1 MVASQVGGRIE
12 SVSLYEGQVV
22 EKGDILYLLD
32 MSDSRKELVIL
43 ENDSQEVEEQ
53 INFLKRFVNG
63 IDQEKNPF
71 SDNPE
76 SKEYPYYV
84 QFMYFMLNI
93 ADSRSKQEFSD
104 SQNSISLQ
112 EYEKKILEI
121 KSDIKGLELLRDSI
135 ITGKNLLND
144 YPEYESQ
151 FNVYCSGIEAL
162 DLEYEYQV
170 KQNDFDGVQR
180 NTDYYTD
187 TYNKQIAGYK
197 DLIEAINIIGIDSK
211 MLSVLNNNGEIKNKK
226 LRKLMKKESLKEG
239 SIYRGLLDT
248 YLIKLEEY
256 ESGNDKTVADSEGYV
271 TSALLQYEQTKLEY
285 ENKLNEILI
294 NNGEKRNKEELLT
307 ELKNEYDNA
316 VQRQLYTTT
325 VKINAT
331 ISNIES
337 ELTTEK
343 NSLDLYMKMKSL
355 AEGEDD
361 NSGTKSLSIAAEKL
375 KQSAAMNSAKCDILG
390 QLDEVGKK
398 LEELQNIK
406 KKNEASGQTGL
417 SEEQEQ
423 LLQSLGET
431 KKDYERKLELTEM
444 YIEAIETMN
453 NPFSSDSN
461 SDEYSY
467 YIQFK
472 SLEINIENLK
482 SGSDYDLSET
492 EAKIQQLLVSI
503 SEQERMLK
511 GANAFLDSVRLKEN
525 LVAGYTDYVEQYK
538 LYEEE
543 LRSLELEYLKQKK
556 EIENK
561 SDRENEEFYRSYY
574 SKKIDG
580 YSWLIQQIRKYQ
592 EGVRNEIPYIVGSD
606 EISQVE
612 DKVGVEFVLLYK
624 NFVEKTEGYD
634 RQINYEGKSIYDFQT
649 LTLID
654 YMNTLEELTNKL
666 DELQLKE
673 NKLLSP
679 DEAKKSLSMDYEN
692 SKNQQYFQKMAQIEA
707 SISSKEIEL
716 RELEASKSALEI
728 EEKKNSKRKNNNG
741 DDIQISITITEKE
754 ASLLADIDRLQKQ
767 RDSLNEEIE
776 KMNAQ
781 IELGTVF
788 AEQTG
793 VVNMI
798 RNITPGDIIPA
809 GTQIATII
817 PQDESQY
824 KVQIYVSNADIGN
837 ISEGDLVRY
846 NIAAFPSSQYG
857 TVNGIVTKVG
867 SDVMLNDGQ
876 YSGFFLVEADIENH
890 ILSDK
895 DGNSG
900 RLAIGMQTEV
910 KIVTQQKSIIR
921 YLLEKIDLW

>member
-1 MVASQVGGRIE
+1 MQTAIVASDRLG
-12 SVSLYEGQVV
+12 
-22 EKGDILYLLD
+22 
-32 MSDSRKELVIL
+32 
-43 ENDSQEVEEQ
+43 
-53 INFLKRFVNG
+53 
-63 IDQEKNPF
+63 
-71 SDNPE
+71 
-76 SKEYPYYV
+76 
-84 QFMYFMLNI
+84 
-93 ADSRSKQEFSD
+93 
-104 SQNSISLQ
+104 
-112 EYEKKILEI
+112 EI
-121 KSDIKGLELLRDSI
+121 
-135 ITGKNLLND
+135 
-144 YPEYESQ
+144 
-151 FNVYCSGIEAL
+151 L
-162 DLEYEYQV
+162 DLEIEKDEKERNKVAPTSLQGDIRI
-170 KQNDFDGVQR
+170 NDISFRYGTRQLVLEHFSMDIKRGER
-180 NTDYYTD
+180 
-187 TYNKQIAGYK
+187 IAIVG
-197 DLIEAINIIGIDSK
+197 
-211 MLSVLNNNGEIKNKK
+211 
-226 LRKLMKKESLKEG
+226 
-239 SIYRGLLDT
+239 
-248 YLIKLEEY
+248 
-256 ESGNDKTVADSEGYV
+256 ESGAGKTTIAKLLLKLYDYEAGNITIADY
-271 TSALLQYEQTKLEY
+271 ALPDIKIDTLREKIAYIPQETFLFSGTIMENLTFGMDASDVEAVMRCAQLAQIHEFVNSLPLRYETHLD
-285 ENKLNEILI
+285 ENGSNLSGGQRQRIAIARAMLKKPDILI
-294 NNGEKRNKEELLT
+294 
-307 ELKNEYDNA
+307 
-316 VQRQLYTTT
+316 
-325 VKINAT
+325 
-331 ISNIES
+331 
-337 ELTTEK
+337 
-343 NSLDLYMKMKSL
+343 
-355 AEGEDD
+355 
-361 NSGTKSLSIAAEKL
+361 
-375 KQSAAMNSAKCDILG
+375 
-390 QLDEVGKK
+390 LDE
-398 LEELQNIK
+398 
-406 KKNEASGQTGL
+406 AT
-417 SEEQEQ
+417 
-423 LLQSLGET
+423 
-431 KKDYERKLELTEM
+431 
-444 YIEAIETMN
+444 
-453 NPFSSDSN
+453 SN
-461 SDEYSY
+461 
-467 YIQFK
+467 
-472 SLEINIENLK
+472 
-482 SGSDYDLSET
+482 
-492 EAKIQQLLVSI
+492 
-503 SEQERMLK
+503 
-511 GANAFLDSVRLKEN
+511 LD
-525 LVAGYTDYVEQYK
+525 
-538 LYEEE
+538 
-543 LRSLELEYLKQKK
+543 
-556 EIENK
+556 
-561 SDRENEEFYRSYY
+561 EEFYRSYY